1 MTLFCLEKRC
11 KREMIATE
19 AEFEQGEA
27 FNICGPLAMLSLQTN
42 LRINQSFMN
51 NRENTLSKVLESLL
65 PLSFTLFLWGCSDQ
79 L

>member
-1 MTLFCLEKRC
+1 MK
-11 KREMIATE
+11 ATE

-27 FNICGPLAMLSLQTN
+27 FTICDPLATLSLQTN

-65 PLSFTLFLWGCSDQ
+65 PLSLTLFL
-79 L
+79 